1 MSLDQLDLI
10 SDRLESFYEEI
21 PTDFA
26 RRPRSLEFVKKW
38 KATECRQFLL
48 YSGPVALKG
57 IINEEMYDNFIT
69 LHIAIRLLTDP
80 DRALNLATL
89 NVAQELLSDFVN
101 SFTVIYGP
109 RYVSHNIHNVLHVV
123 EDVKKF
129 GILDNYSAF
138 SFESFIFFYKKII
151 T

>member
-1 MSLDQLDLI
+1 MSLEQLDLI

-26 RRPRSLEFVKKW
+26 RKPRSLEFVKKW

-57 IINEEMYDNFIT
+57 IIDEEMYDNFIT
-69 LHIAIRLLTDP
+69 LHIAISLLTNP
-80 DRALNLATL
+80 DRTLNLATL
-89 NVAQELLSDFVN
+89 NLAQELLTDFIN
-101 SFTVIYGP
+101 SFTAIYGS
-109 RYVSHNIHNVLHVV
+109 RYVSHKVHNILHVV

-129 GILDNYSAF
+129 GILDNFSAF
-138 SFESFIFFYKKII
+138 DFESFIFFL
-151 T
+151 